1 MLLTDA
7 AYEGGRLRFTEVP
20 LSYSDG
26 VLSGSSRTVTNFV
39 VVVLQQLVV
48 TGTGVTVSCVLC
60 GFRYVRLWIVEVHK
74 TNCKLY

>member
-1 MLLTDA
+1 MYVCVLLTDA

-26 VLSGSSRTVTNFV
+26 VLSGSARTVANFV

-48 TGTGVTVSCVLC
+48 TGTRVELQSVLY
-60 GFRYVRLWIVEVHK
+60 YVAFVMFV
-74 TNCKLY
+74 

>member
-1 MLLTDA
+1 MYVCVLLTDA

-26 VLSGSSRTVTNFV
+26 VLSGSTRTVANFV

-48 TGTGVTVSCVLC
+48 TGTRVDQLQSVVY
-60 GFRYVRLWIVEVHK
+60 YVAFVMFV
-74 TNCKLY
+74 